1 MKSGKLPNILFI
13 ALGTIIA
20 GLTAMYQ
27 FAITYRQILDNH
39 ADLFFLIITVMIVL
53 LIIIYVWL
61 AQKIF
66 ALPAQDSQER
76 PYQIKTAPF
85 LPVSLE
91 RGYQEDDQA
100 FNLSLSSEEQ
110 LKYLNKLIDNI
121 NEFVCIFDR
130 DGHIRYANRKA
141 WHTWRYSRQ
150 ELIGKR
156 IEDFFPAVYRR
167 NLRMEIENILST
179 GDYRIF
185 EIPVQ
190 YQDGSEHPVRLHL
203 AKINEQ
209 GESEAIMVLAEDIT
223 VYRQTQESLR
233 RAHDEMEKRV
243 RERTIELEIT
253 NEILRTQIKE
263 RKKIEE
269 ALRISEEKFAV
280 AFRLSPEPINI
291 NTMSDGRYID
301 VNDAWL
307 NYSGYTREEVIGRTP
322 EELNMQMEPELSKD
336 QLKLLMKKGWLKDL
350 ESRYTNKHGEVRLS
364 LCSIAAVTI
373 NHELCA
379 LMASNDITERRAIEE
394 DLARQTERLKVT
406 LRNIADGVVATDING
421 KIILANK
428 AAEIMLGRSAEEAVG
443 TDFIQAVLDLNP
455 HPEPVFDDI
464 MSIQP
469 ATRKISNITF
479 FLNGEERSVEANR
492 AVINDRE
499 GNCIGMVWAL
509 RDTTDEQRITDELL
523 KASKLDSL
531 GVLAGGIAHDF
542 NNLLTVIVGNIALL
556 KMMRED
562 DAEAILLLTEAE
574 KASFQAKGLTQQLLT
589 FARGGTPIKV
599 PVDIDQMV
607 VGSVNFALSG
617 SNVRSKIYKPEK
629 LWPVLA
635 DLGQLNQVG
644 NNLLINA
651 IQAMPNGGTIRVSA
665 ENIVLDDDEI
675 TTLPAG
681 RYVRLSVADEGVGIP
696 EEILSRIFDPYF
708 TTKPTGSGLGLAT
721 SYSIIRKH
729 HGCITVNS
737 QIGQGTTFNVYLPA
751 CDMEKIDSPDS
762 QFVLSRGRGRILVM
776 DDDERIREVA
786 AQILDSIG
794 YEVHTVADGSATLE
808 IYQNAMVK
816 GLPYDAVIL
825 DLTVPGQMGGK
836 ETVGELLKM
845 DPQACVIVSSGYYN
859 DPIMADHAKWG
870 FKGVVPKPYGV
881 RELSETVAAV
891 LKDRDA
897 LKLSIGR
904 K

>member
-1 MKSGKLPNILFI
+1 MKPGKLPNVLFI
-13 ALGTIIA
+13 ALGMIIA
-20 GLTAMYQ
+20 AITVMYQ
-27 FAITYRQILDNH
+27 SAISQPQILDKY
-39 ADLFFLIITVMIVL
+39 ADLFALFITVMIVL
-53 LIIIYVWL
+53 LIIVYVWL
-61 AQKIF
+61 AKKIF
-66 ALPAQDSQER
+66 APPVIDSQEGTGR
-76 PYQIKTAPF
+76 KKAAPF

-100 FNLSLSSEEQ
+100 FDISLSPEEQ

-130 DGHIRYANRKA
+130 EGRIRYANRKA
-141 WHTWRYSRQ
+141 WHTWRYSRE

-156 IEDFFPAVYRR
+156 IEDFFPPVYRR
-167 NLRMEIENILST
+167 NLRMEIENILDT

-203 AKINEQ
+203 ARINEP

-243 RERTIELEIT
+243 RERTIELEKT

-280 AFRLSPEPINI
+280 AFRLSPEPISI
-291 NTMSDGRYID
+291 NAMSDGRYID

-307 NYSGYTREEVIGRTP
+307 NYSGYTRDEVIGRTP
-322 EELNMQMEPELSKD
+322 EELNMQMEPKLSKE
-336 QLKLLMKKGWLKDL
+336 QLRFLKTKGWLKDL
-350 ESRYTNKHGEVRLS
+350 ESRYTNKHGEIRLS
-364 LCSIAAVTI
+364 LCSMAAVTI

-394 DLARQTERLKVT
+394 DLARQTERLMVT
-406 LRNIADGVVATDING
+406 LRNIADGVIATDING

-428 AAEIMLGRSAEEAVG
+428 AAETMLGRSAEEAVG
-443 TDFIQAVLDLNP
+443 TDFVQAVLALNP
-455 HPEPVFDDI
+455 RPEPLFDDI

-469 ATRKISNITF
+469 ATRKITNINFT
-479 FLNGEERSVEANR
+479 LNGEERSVEANR
-492 AVINDRE
+492 ALINDRE

-599 PVDIDQMV
+599 PVDIDQLV
-607 VGSVNFALSG
+607 AGSVNFALSG
-617 SNVRSKIYKPEK
+617 SNVRSKICKPEK

-635 DLGQLNQVG
+635 DIGQLNQVA

-651 IQAMPNGGTIRVSA
+651 IQAMPNGGTIRVLG
-665 ENIVLDDDEI
+665 ENVVLGDEEI
-675 TTLPAG
+675 ATLPAG

-696 EEILSRIFDPYF
+696 EEILSRIFDPYY

-729 HGCITVNS
+729 HGCILVES
-737 QIGQGTTFNVYLPA
+737 QVGKGTTFHVYLPA
-751 CDMEKIDSPDS
+751 CDLKKFESDDG
-762 QFVLSRGRGRILVM
+762 QFVLNQGRGRILVM

-794 YEVHTVADGSATLE
+794 YEVHTVADGSAALK
-808 IYQNAMVK
+808 IYQEAMA
-816 GLPYDAVIL
+816 GEQPFDAVIL
-825 DLTVPGQMGGK
+825 DLTVPGQMGGQ

-845 DPQACVIVSSGYYN
+845 DPQARVIVSSGYNN
-859 DPIMADHAKWG
+859 DPIMADHEKWG
-870 FKGVVPKPYGV
+870 FKGVIPKPYGV
-881 RELSETVAAV
+881 KELSETVAAV

-897 LKLSIGR
+897 
-904 K
+904 

>member
-1 MKSGKLPNILFI
+1 LNGGKQLKPGKLPNVLFI
-13 ALGTIIA
+13 ALGMIIA
-20 GLTAMYQ
+20 AITVMYQ
-27 FAITYRQILDNH
+27 SAISQPQILDKY
-39 ADLFFLIITVMIVL
+39 ADLFALFITVMIVL
-53 LIIIYVWL
+53 LIIVYVWL
-61 AQKIF
+61 AKKIF
-66 ALPAQDSQER
+66 APPVIDSQEGTGR
-76 PYQIKTAPF
+76 KKAAPF

-100 FNLSLSSEEQ
+100 FDISLSPEEQ

-130 DGHIRYANRKA
+130 EGRIRYANRKA
-141 WHTWRYSRQ
+141 WHTWRYSRE

-156 IEDFFPAVYRR
+156 IEDFFPPVYRR
-167 NLRMEIENILST
+167 NLRMEIENILDT

-203 AKINEQ
+203 ARINEP

-243 RERTIELEIT
+243 RERTIELEKT

-280 AFRLSPEPINI
+280 AFRLSPEPISI
-291 NTMSDGRYID
+291 NAMSDGRYID

-307 NYSGYTREEVIGRTP
+307 NYSGYTRDEVIGRTP
-322 EELNMQMEPELSKD
+322 EELNMQMEPKLSKE
-336 QLKLLMKKGWLKDL
+336 QLRFLKTKGWLKDL
-350 ESRYTNKHGEVRLS
+350 ESRYTNKHGEIRLS
-364 LCSIAAVTI
+364 LCSMAAVTI

-394 DLARQTERLKVT
+394 DLARQTERLMVT
-406 LRNIADGVVATDING
+406 LRNIADGVIATDING

-428 AAEIMLGRSAEEAVG
+428 AAETMLGRSAEEAVG
-443 TDFIQAVLDLNP
+443 TDFVQAVLALNP
-455 HPEPVFDDI
+455 RPEPLFDDI

-469 ATRKISNITF
+469 ATRKITNINFT
-479 FLNGEERSVEANR
+479 LNGEERSVEANR
-492 AVINDRE
+492 ALINDRE

-599 PVDIDQMV
+599 PVDIDQLV
-607 VGSVNFALSG
+607 AGSVNFALSG
-617 SNVRSKIYKPEK
+617 SNVRSKICKPEK

-635 DLGQLNQVG
+635 DIGQLNQVA

-651 IQAMPNGGTIRVSA
+651 IQAMPNGGTIRVLG
-665 ENIVLDDDEI
+665 ENVVLGDEEI
-675 TTLPAG
+675 ATLPAG

-696 EEILSRIFDPYF
+696 EEILSRIFDPYY

-729 HGCITVNS
+729 HGCILVES
-737 QIGQGTTFNVYLPA
+737 QVGKGTTFHVYLPA
-751 CDMEKIDSPDS
+751 CDLKKFESDDG
-762 QFVLSRGRGRILVM
+762 QFVLNQGRGRILVM

-794 YEVHTVADGSATLE
+794 YEVHTVADGSAALK
-808 IYQNAMVK
+808 IYQEAMA
-816 GLPYDAVIL
+816 GEQPFDAVIL
-825 DLTVPGQMGGK
+825 DLTVPGQMGGQ

-845 DPQACVIVSSGYYN
+845 DPQARVIVSSGYNN
-859 DPIMADHAKWG
+859 DPIMADHEKWG
-870 FKGVVPKPYGV
+870 FKGVIPKPYGV
-881 RELSETVAAV
+881 KELSETVAAV

-897 LKLSIGR
+897 
-904 K
+904 